1 MAFTHKVNTSYSTDE
16 GPVVSSFDTQ
26 TGNTEVGF
34 DGTIAAT
41 TDNIEVDIGF
51 AHTPTKALEFW
62 SSTALTVK
70 TNSSSSPTQTISLT
84 ANQALIWTVAHPESN
99 PITAD
104 VTKLFLSNDT
114 SGIATVKIRV
124 LVT

>member
-1 MAFTHKVNTSYSTDE
+1 MAFTHKITSSYTTDE
-16 GPVVSSFDTQ
+16 GNIVNSVDTQ
-26 TGNTEVGF
+26 TGSTEVGYDF
-34 DGTIAAT
+34 TVGAT
-41 TDNIEVDIGF
+41 TDNQEVDIGF
-51 AHTPTKALEFW
+51 LHANTKSLVFW

-84 ANQALIWTVAHPESN
+84 AGQALIWTVAHPEAN

-104 VTKLFLSNDT
+104 VTKLFVSNDT

-124 LVT
+124 LIA